1 LPELKKILVLNYTVS
16 LLKASDDVIILYM
29 QEELMLEKINQAI
42 TQELLP
48 YFISQLILRIIQ

>member
-1 LPELKKILVLNYTVS
+1 
-16 LLKASDDVIILYM
+16 M

-48 YFISQLILRIIQ
+48 YFISQLILRIIQRKDSTQGVATRIIN